1 MTTTNVSYRFSGGK
15 HARKRAAVLA
25 IMASGCLIAQTLT
38 VGVTHAQENTGYSS
52 SVQSRFDAPQPES
65 TYEFSSIPPLDTRAV
80 RAADL
85 PPPTVRTVSHTTSSP
100 ETTANAVWNSEPK
113 KLSNEETGGR
123 SLLVSQPVYNEPY
136 VGAPT
141 TPATRDSQP
150 MTAANVHPLFHVT
163 WQNFEQ
169 RLLDTWG
176 SRLQVST
183 SADGRYARVLVPQK
197 NESDYLPMLIDRAN
211 QEVTF
216 EGTDQQ
222 KICWDQVIKA
232 VDRAQTAS
240 QVCQLIDARSAE
252 PATIQQAAFSMGF
265 RQDPPPGNTVR
276 DQIQLPGNSPREGQP
291 PVILRQDNVQGSV
304 KIQVVPELG
313 IIILDGEERDVAI
326 VRAMIDEIIAKS
338 VESQPITKNIPLVN
352 QQSNTIA
359 EQIQTLWDDTFAEAK
374 GPATIIP
381 LNQSNSLFVIG
392 QQESVNL
399 IQQIVETI
407 DVESKGPV
415 APDFK
420 VFKLKYMSAIDAKNR
435 IEDFF
440 GNSEQNPRTETDPPA
455 LPSVVILDYRSNTLI
470 VKASE
475 NLLAQVR
482 LLLDE
487 IDVVET
493 VTTDVVRVIPL
504 RNSLATQLAPL
515 IQNVL
520 NGNLVNASQG
530 FNSDP
535 SQQQGQGVQ
544 QAQNTPQD
552 LYSSNARSAMLEI
565 MGQNGEKIK
574 SSILFDVRVSADNNS
589 NSLVVTGPEES
600 MGLIEELVK
609 RLDKIPDA
617 ETLIKV
623 FPILNGDAEQILLAL
638 QSLFQTT
645 AQGQQGQQ
653 GIQGGQGQ
661 TGNLQLPLQSA
672 TSGDGQSLANLRF
685 SFDPRTNT
693 IIVSGPASDL
703 IVVEDLIDR
712 LDVDNPDGR
721 KTTVYRLSNLSAQDM
736 ATAINAWLDERE
748 AFLTEDP
755 TTTSEIIRVRRLVS
769 VTPVDVGNS
778 LIVSAVPEYYNEIAQ
793 IISELDRRPPMI
805 KVKAM
810 LVQINLNK
818 LEEFGIEVGV
828 QDSLLFDRG
837 TADNINFNFNQSAI
851 GNSPIGRNTLAGQA
865 LSNLSV
871 GRTNSALG
879 YGGLVLSAGSESL
892 AVLIRALENKGC
904 VRVLSKPHLMTI
916 ENLQGRIQ
924 VGQNV
929 PRITGSTQNV
939 VGGVSNQI
947 DNVDVGIIL
956 EVTPRVSP
964 DGTIVMFVNA
974 TRSRLGSEADGV
986 VVAVSTNG
994 DPVRQAP
1001 IDQIVAQTTIQAR
1014 SGQTVVISGLIE
1026 EEKRYDKRGMPILSD
1041 LPVVGPLFSY
1051 EREEASRSELLIILT
1066 PYIVEGGRDIQIQN
1080 QDDMDRMHW
1089 CVCDVAEVYGNTQYE
1104 GAGANMSAPEV
1115 YYPDMDPTGS
1125 QPQQPQD
1132 TYYQGQQNLY
1142 EQAVPPQPGFEPNDQ
1157 N

>member
-1 MTTTNVSYRFSGGK
+1 MPTLNLKASPDGNGP
-15 HARKRAAVLA
+15 ARP
-25 IMASGCLIAQTLT
+25 T
-38 VGVTHAQENTGYSS
+38 
-52 SVQSRFDAPQPES
+52 P
-65 TYEFSSIPPLDTRAV
+65 IPPIV
-80 RAADL
+80 RQ
-85 PPPTVRTVSHTTSSP
+85 VSNHSD
-100 ETTANAVWNSEPK
+100 ETGVA
-113 KLSNEETGGR
+113 SNEVFNTDPRRLQTNAANSQLRPVAQSAYEEPLAAAPTKVVQPPSAARIR
-123 SLLVSQPVYNEPY
+123 SLSHL
-136 VGAPT
+136 
-141 TPATRDSQP
+141 
-150 MTAANVHPLFHVT
+150 T
-163 WQNFEQ
+163 WEMFEQ
-169 RLLDTWG
+169 RLMDTWG
-176 SRLQVST
+176 SKLKVST
-183 SADGRYARVLVPQK
+183 SSDGRFARVLVPQK
-197 NESDYLPMLIDRAN
+197 QGSDFLPMLIDRASN
-211 QEVTF
+211 ELTF
-216 EGTDQQ
+216 EGIAQQQACWNQLVAAIDQA
-222 KICWDQVIKA
+222 K
-232 VDRAQTAS
+232 TAS
-240 QVCQLIDARSAE
+240 HVCQLIDAQSAE

-265 RQDPPPGNTVR
+265 RQDQPQGNTVVEEV
-276 DQIQLPGNSPREGQP
+276 QVPNNANREGQP
-291 PVILRQDNVQGSV
+291 PVVLTQESVQGAV

-313 IIILDGEERDVAI
+313 IIILEGEARDVAI
-326 VRAMIDEIIAKS
+326 VRKMIDEIIAKS
-338 VESQPITKNIPLVN
+338 VESQPVTKNIPLVN

-359 EQIQTLWDDTFAEAK
+359 EQIQTLWNDTFAEAK

-392 QQESVNL
+392 QQDSVTL
-399 IQQIVETI
+399 IEQIVKTI
-407 DVESKGPV
+407 DVESVGPV

-435 IEDFF
+435 IEDYF
-440 GNSEQNPRTETDPPA
+440 GNSQQNPRTETEPPS

-470 VKASE
+470 VKATE
-475 NLLAQVR
+475 PLLAQVQ

-487 IDVVET
+487 IDVVDI

-504 RNSLATQLAPL
+504 KNSLATQLAPL

-530 FNSDP
+530 YNSDP
-535 SQQQGQGVQ
+535 SQQQGLGGQ

-552 LYSSNARSAMLEI
+552 LNSSNARSAMLEI
-565 MGQNGEKIK
+565 MSANGQKIQ
-574 SSILFDVRVSADNNS
+574 SAILFDVRVSADANS
-589 NSLVVTGPEES
+589 NSLVVTGPEKS
-600 MGLIEELVK
+600 MGLIEELVR

-617 ETLIKV
+617 ETQIKV
-623 FPILNGDAEQILLAL
+623 FPILNGDAEQILAAL
-638 QSLFQTT
+638 QSLFQGT

-653 GIQGGQGQ
+653 GIQGQQGQ
-661 TGNLQLPLQSA
+661 TGNLQLPLQTTSA
-672 TSGDGQSLANLRF
+672 GDGQSLANLRF
-685 SFDPRTNT
+685 SFDSRSNT
-693 IIVSGPASDL
+693 IIASGPAGDL
-703 IVVEDLIDR
+703 MVVEDLIDV
-712 LDVDNPDGR
+712 LDAANPDGR
-721 KTTVYRLSNLSAQDM
+721 RTTVYRLSNLSAQDM
-736 ATAINAWLDERE
+736 ATAINDWLDRRE
-748 AFLTEDP
+748 QFLTEDP

-793 IISELDRRPPMI
+793 IIHELDRRPPMI

-818 LEEFGIEVGV
+818 LEEFGIEFGV

-851 GNSPIGRNTLAGQA
+851 GNSNVGRSTVAGQA
-865 LSNLSV
+865 LSNLSI

-879 YGGLVLSAGSESL
+879 YGGLVLSAGSESIS
-892 AVLIRALENKGC
+892 ALIRALENKGC

-924 VGQNV
+924 VGQSI

-939 VGGVSNQI
+939 VGGVSNQVES
-947 DNVDVGIIL
+947 VDVGVIL

-1026 EEKRYDKRGMPILSD
+1026 EEKRNDKRGMPILSD

-1066 PYIVEGGRDIQIQN
+1066 PYIVEGGRDIKMQN

-1089 CVCDVAEVYGNTQYE
+1089 CLCDVAEVYGNTDYE
-1104 GAGANMSAPEV
+1104 GSDAIMTAPET
-1115 YYPDMDPTGS
+1115 YYPDMDPSGL
-1125 QPQQPQD
+1125 QPQMQDSFYPDQPVID
-1132 TYYQGQQNLY
+1132 QG
-1142 EQAVPPQPGFEPNDQ
+1142 AMPARPGFEGNGQ